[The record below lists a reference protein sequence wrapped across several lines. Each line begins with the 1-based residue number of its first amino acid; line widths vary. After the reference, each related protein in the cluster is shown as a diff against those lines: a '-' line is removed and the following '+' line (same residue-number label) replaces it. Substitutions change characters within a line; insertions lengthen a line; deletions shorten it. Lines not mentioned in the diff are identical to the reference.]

1 MPNAD
6 MTRRK
11 RSSTD
16 DCECGDCGTSGRA
29 AAAAAAAPA
38 VQSTASGAPS
48 ACIKISIRGQ
58 IRRFRVPIPLS
69 VDSIR
74 MICQHC
80 YGLGSD
86 ISLAYRRE
94 TDHVVVPFDS
104 SEELLGA
111 LVADNKVSDRG
122 ELLLSSCIRIVA
134 TDHERKKVRLS
145 NGADY
150 DRGGGGVG
158 GGVGVGGG
166 GSLYSASVPSGN
178 GGAGG
183 SSGDDGIPPLGQQR
197 EISVDSI
204 GSFGITNR
212 MREQLLNGLDIDD
225 LMSEEQEL
233 DFTFVVWVG
242 GWCLP
247 HMEWAT
253 FSFGC
258 RNAVLCDACCLR

>member
-1 MPNAD
+1 MSTAAT
-6 MTRRK
+6 TRRK
-11 RSSTD
+11 RSSAD
-16 DCECGDCGTSGRA
+16 DCACSDCGAGP
-29 AAAAAAAPA
+29 AAAPA
-38 VQSTASGAPS
+38 VVAQSTASGAPS

-111 LVADNKVSDRG
+111 LVDDHKVSDRG

-134 TDHERKKVRLS
+134 TDHERKKTRLS
-145 NGADY
+145 NGADR
-150 DRGGGGVG
+150 DRGG
-158 GGVGVGGG
+158 
-166 GSLYSASVPSGN
+166 SAYPVVPSGN
-178 GGAGG
+178 GTGG
-183 SSGDDGIPPLGQQR
+183 RSGDDVIPPLGQQR

-225 LMSEEQEL
+225 LPSEEQEL
-233 DFTFVVWVG
+233 DFTYVWVISV
-242 GWCLP
+242 
-247 HMEWAT
+247 HKQA
-253 FSFGC
+253 
-258 RNAVLCDACCLR
+258 